1 MARVEES
8 IEIAAPPANVFRF
21 CHELEKRPDWD
32 VRVTRIEL
40 LTSKPV
46 RQGTLIRVDAGRG
59 GEALFSWDG
68 EYTRFQYPTSSTVR
82 VLDAAP
88 SSPFKSGSETWQFS
102 AVGSGTRLV
111 VIWEY
116 QPRGILSRIGDTLG
130 GRASIRRALRRS
142 LANLKELIESGRA

>member
-1 MARVEES
+1 MARIEES

-32 VRVTRIEL
+32 VRVTRVEL

-46 RQGTLIRVDAGRG
+46 RQGTLIRVDVGRR

-68 EYTRFQYPTSSTVR
+68 EYTRFQYPISSTVR

-102 AVGSGTRLV
+102 ALGNGTRLTV
-111 VIWEY
+111 VWDY
-116 QPRGILSRIGDTLG
+116 TPRGILSRIGDALG
-130 GRASIRRALRRS
+130 GRASIRRAIRRS
-142 LANLKELIESGRA
+142 LVNLKALIEQG